1 MRDYWIDFK
10 GCEWKVVTS
19 SRRLKFKYPAHA
31 ALRAHVH
38 HCDGYTCVR
47 CGLKAEAVPADY
59 DGRDALPTTG
69 RCDMGFPILLV
80 VDHMLTLR
88 AGGRSVIGNLQTLC
102 EVCNRKKLREDL
114 KAIACFKRGELL

>member
-1 MRDYWIDFK
+1 
-10 GCEWKVVTS
+10 
-19 SRRLKFKYPAHA
+19 
-31 ALRAHVH
+31 
-38 HCDGYTCVR
+38 
-47 CGLKAEAVPADY
+47 
-59 DGRDALPTTG
+59 
-69 RCDMGFPILLV
+69 MGFPILLV